1 MVFLILSVINSTPNF
16 PLNPFFTKITPFMK
30 KPFRLL
36 GFAGFFAFLFIGCA
50 PKKEANKVK
59 ITVQATGGKGQ
70 NMLVATTNI
79 FNFETDTL
87 AAAKFDSAGNA
98 VLEFT
103 LSKPSFAYFQIG
115 QRYGTLYLNPDDD
128 LQIALDL
135 SSPNSKAIYKGKGAE
150 TANYLLESN
159 LIRDKFEMA
168 GGKSFLDLDSEA
180 FLSRLDSLDNAYS
193 SFHRTYTDS
202 IKISKA
208 ISILFEKQNRMDLLY
223 RKQNHALANY
233 GNVKLPARLKNV
245 DNEIPFDTT
254 LLNARSGVYS
264 MVLNFYL
271 RSNFEF
277 ALFEGKTKEQIKL
290 LSEQSPTIIDQEI
303 RKGNYP
309 KSIMD
314 FLIAKNVDNQLGL
327 MGLNAVTDSLF
338 QNFKKDFTTSPYL
351 FFLEKRYD
359 SWLALSK
366 GKPALDFVGTTP
378 EGKKIALN
386 DLKGKVVYVDVWA
399 TWCGPCVE
407 EIAYGK
413 KIKPQFEGNDE
424 VVFLYVSVD
433 RDVEAWKKYLKKD
446 SKFKG
451 LHINLIEEQYISLIK
466 AYQMWGI
473 PQFML
478 IDQAGKIVS
487 VKAPRPSSGKV
498 AEEIQ
503 KLLKS
508 KSV

>member
-1 MVFLILSVINSTPNF
+1 MKTQFH
-16 PLNPFFTKITPFMK
+16 FFG
-30 KPFRLL
+30 LVV
-36 GFAGFFAFLFIGCA
+36 FFALLLVGCT
-50 PKKEANKVK
+50 PKRESNKVK
-59 ITVQATGGKGQ
+59 ITMQAKGGKGQ
-70 NMLVATTNI
+70 NMLVAMANI

-87 AAAKFDSAGNA
+87 AVAKLDSAGNA

-115 QRYGTLYLNPDDD
+115 QRYGTLYLNPDDN
-128 LQIALDL
+128 LQITLDFN
-135 SSPNSKAIYKGKGAE
+135 SPNSKAVYKGKGSE

-168 GGKSFLDLDSEA
+168 GGKSFFDLDSKA
-180 FLSRLDSLDNAYS
+180 FLGRLDSLDNAYS
-193 SFHRTYTDS
+193 LFHRTYTDS

-208 ISILFEKQNRMDLLY
+208 TSVLFEKQNKMDLLY
-223 RKQNHALANY
+223 RKQNYSLANY
-233 GNVKLPARLKNV
+233 ENANMPSRLKNV
-245 DNEIPFDTT
+245 HNEIPFDTT
-254 LLNARSGVYS
+254 LLAARSGVYS
-264 MVLNFYL
+264 MVLVFYL
-271 RSNFEF
+271 TSKFEF
-277 ALFEGKTKEQIKL
+277 ALLEGKTKEQIEL
-290 LSEQSPTIIDQEI
+290 LSPQLPIIIDQEI

-314 FLIAKNVDNQLGL
+314 LLIAKNVDNQLSL
-327 MGLNAVTDSLF
+327 VGLNSVTDSLF
-338 QNFKKDFTTSPYL
+338 QNFKKDFTNSPYTSL
-351 FFLEKRYD
+351 ISKRYD

-378 EGKKIALN
+378 EGKKVALS

-413 KIKPQFEGNDE
+413 KIKPQFEENDQ

-451 LHINLIEEQYISLIK
+451 LHINLVDNQYRSLIK

-478 IDQAGKIVS
+478 IDQVGKIVS

-498 AEEIQ
+498 EEEIR
-503 KLLKS
+503 KLLKP
-508 KSV
+508 KNA